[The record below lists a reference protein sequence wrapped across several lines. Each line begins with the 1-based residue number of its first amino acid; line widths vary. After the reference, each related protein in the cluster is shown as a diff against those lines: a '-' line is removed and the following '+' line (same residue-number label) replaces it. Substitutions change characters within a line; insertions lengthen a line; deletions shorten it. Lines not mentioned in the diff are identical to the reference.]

1 MLDVVHGTTSLKR
14 TGSDAKDEYD
24 LREQLS
30 AIFEADHNKASAMVA
45 IKRWVKQV
53 HSSGLSC
60 FD

>member
-1 MLDVVHGTTSLKR
+1 VREVSVTER
-14 TGSDAKDEYD
+14 TLPKLTKQAYD

-53 HSSGLSC
+53 RSSGLSC